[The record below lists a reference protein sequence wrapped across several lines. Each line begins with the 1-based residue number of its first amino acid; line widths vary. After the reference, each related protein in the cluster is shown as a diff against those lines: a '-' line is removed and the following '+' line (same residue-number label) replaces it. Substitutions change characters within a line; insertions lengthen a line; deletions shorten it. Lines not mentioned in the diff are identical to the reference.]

1 MLVRLLL
8 IALLLAVSAC
18 SSNSSSHGGTGPLK
32 AGEYRVKRGD
42 TLYSIASRNGTNWK
56 EVARLNG
63 LKAPY
68 TVEVGQ
74 VLRVG
79 GATRTTRV
87 VSSKSRSTASKSKVK
102 AAPPAPPMPKVTLQG
117 WSWPLRGVLIGRFS
131 PTGKLNQGIRIATT
145 QGQPIHA
152 TLGGKVAF
160 AGYMR
165 GYGNLM
171 ILQHGPSYTSTYA
184 YNSRLVVKE
193 GQMVIKGQ
201 KIAEAGSQDTDRA
214 QLYFEI
220 RANGV
225 PVDPLR
231 LLPPG

>member
-1 MLVRLLL
+1 MLRLLL
-8 IALLLAVSAC
+8 IALLLSLSAC
-18 SSNSSSHGGTGPLK
+18 SSNSSSSGPLK
-32 AGEYRVKRGD
+32 AGEYRVQRGD

-79 GATRTTRV
+79 GAPKATRV
-87 VSSKSRSTASKSKVK
+87 ASSKPRATASKSRP
-102 AAPPAPPMPKVTLQG
+102 APSAPPMPKVTLQG
-117 WSWPLRGVLIGRFS
+117 WTWPLRGVLIGRFS
-131 PTGKLNQGIRIATT
+131 PTGKLNQGIRVATSE
-145 QGQPIHA
+145 GQPVHA
-152 TLGGKVAF
+152 SLGGKVAF

-184 YNSRLVVKE
+184 YNSKLLVKE